1 MTLLAEWLVA
11 KSTRRYQIASRRY
24 QRLSGRR
31 QQQTTMCR
39 WQLRCVSRHPLGLML
54 GAGCT
59 VLAWRNRRVRALMK
73 LYINRK
79 LLSWLGGAGTEST

>member
-11 KSTRRYQIASRRY
+11 KSKRRYQLASTRY
-24 QRLSGRR
+24 QRMSTRR
-31 QQQTTMCR
+31 QQQTGVCR
-39 WQLRCVSRHPLGLML
+39 RQLINLRRHPLGLML

-59 VLAWRNRRVRALMK
+59 VLVWRNRRVRALMR

-79 LLSWLGGAGTEST
+79 LLSWLGRTGRART